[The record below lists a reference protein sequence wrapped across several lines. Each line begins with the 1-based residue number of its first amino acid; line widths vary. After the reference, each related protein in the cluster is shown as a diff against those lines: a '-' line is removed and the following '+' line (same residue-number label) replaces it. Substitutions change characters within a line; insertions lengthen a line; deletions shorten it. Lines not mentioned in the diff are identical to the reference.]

1 MECQTGASIL
11 PYGIGCGW
19 MVVTQKSARLGCVK
33 MVQLTVSEQLTH
45 NGGLKCDV
53 EFLKPLIAV
62 GVYIF
67 KEAHSI
73 VLQLQGPFKLWGYGI
88 SIGDGVPVQPHWEIL
103 PHVVARLLGRFGLA
117 TQRLLIR
124 QGS

>member
-11 PYGIGCGW
+11 PYGMGCGW

-45 NGGLKCDV
+45 NGG
-53 EFLKPLIAV
+53 LIAV

>member
-11 PYGIGCGW
+11 PYGMGCCW

-45 NGGLKCDV
+45 NGGLKCENV

-67 KEAHSI
+67 KEAHS
-73 VLQLQGPFKLWGYGI
+73 VLQLQPFKRYGAM
-88 SIGDGVPVQPHWEIL
+88 GF
-103 PHVVARLLGRFGLA
+103 R
-117 TQRLLIR
+117 
-124 QGS
+124 